1 MGFVT
6 FADCSVKYV
15 TAACGQCDFGQQP
28 TVKFV
33 TLYPETCD
41 LPRALS
47 PRLETVQLVTFAGLI
62 PAKDTSET
70 VIPVTFQNR
79 LSTRNKK
86 E

>member
-1 MGFVT
+1 VGFVT

-15 TAACGQCDFGQQP
+15 TAACGQCDFRQQP

-41 LPRALS
+41 LPQALF
-47 PRLETVQLVTFAGLI
+47 PRLETIQLVTFAGLI
-62 PAKDTSET
+62 SGKDTSAT
-70 VIPVTFQNR
+70 VIPATFQNR
-79 LSTRNKK
+79 LCIRNKK